1 MTMAK
6 FGLFFKGSEAP
17 QATFD
22 GGCITTD
29 REIVQIR
36 KDASSSQIVAVI
48 SLEPG
53 YHVKKVSE

>member
-1 MTMAK
+1 MAK
-6 FGLFFKGSEAP
+6 FGLFFKGIDTP

-29 REIVQIR
+29 KEIIQIR

-53 YHVKKVSE
+53 YYVKKVAD